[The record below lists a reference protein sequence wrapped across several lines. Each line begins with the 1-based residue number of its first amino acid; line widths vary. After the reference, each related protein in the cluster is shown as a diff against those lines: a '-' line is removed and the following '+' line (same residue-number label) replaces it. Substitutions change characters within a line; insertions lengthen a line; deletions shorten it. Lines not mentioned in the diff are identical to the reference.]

1 MHINSIIIFVMLF
14 FLNSCS
20 SVMPDWVGGKDN
32 KAKMEGKRIS
42 VLAHTTKIKRDSD
55 HKSIKI
61 ILPKKNKNNSW
72 PLQRISSVEHPEFLG
87 TKPNEIERVSIGDDP
102 DDAIRLTSAPV
113 VAKGKVI
120 TLDASGKI
128 QARDEKNISN
138 ILWEIELSTP
148 SMASD
153 SLLTLGLTSGQTN
166 TEFLGGNIVYD
177 NNTVFVTTAFGMI
190 YAVDVNNGKVKWNKS
205 VEIPIKST
213 SVVNNGKI
221 YFTTSRNKLYAIDQ
235 KDGNTLWTY
244 SGISEITSI
253 YGASGPSISD
263 DGKTLIVPYSSG
275 ELLAINSENGKPIW
289 SEVLT
294 GGSGSNSSI
303 YSLNDIDATPII
315 SKDKVYAVSSDGVL
329 TSLDINTGK
338 RLWTK
343 DISSVQTPW
352 ISGDFLY
359 ILTSNNELL
368 CINAPDGRIKWI
380 GQFPKHSSPLVSWS
394 EDDKGDTIS
403 WSGPILAGGKIF
415 VTGSHGRM
423 AIVSPYSG
431 KIIDAVEILPNT
443 YLPPIVVNNK
453 MYILSNESEL
463 SALK

>member
-1 MHINSIIIFVMLF
+1 MNKNTIIIFIISF
-14 FLNSCS
+14 FISSCS
-20 SVMPDWVGGKDN
+20 SVMPEWVGGEDDDV
-32 KAKMEGKRIS
+32 KMEGKRIS
-42 VLAHTTKIKRDSD
+42 VLAHSTKIKRDAD

-61 ILPKKNKNNSW
+61 LLPNKSKNESW
-72 PLQRISSVEHPEFLG
+72 VLQRISSVEHPEFIS
-87 TKPNEIERVSIGDDP
+87 TKPSILTQVSIGEEPEDGL
-102 DDAIRLTSAPV
+102 RLTSSPI
-113 VAKGKVI
+113 VANGKVI

-128 QARDEKNISN
+128 QARDIRNIEN
-138 ILWEIELSTP
+138 IYWEVELSTP

-153 SLLTLGLTSGQTN
+153 SLLTLGLTSGRTN
-166 TEFLGGNIVYD
+166 KDFLGGNIVYD
-177 NNTVFVTTAFGMI
+177 NNMVFATTAFGMV
-190 YAVDVNNGKVKWNKS
+190 YALDIKDGKIKWSRS

-213 SVVNNGKI
+213 SVVSNNKI
-221 YFTTSRNKLYAIDQ
+221 YFTTSKNKLYAINQ
-235 KDGNTLWTY
+235 NDGKTLWTY

-253 YGASGPSISD
+253 YGASGPSISE
-263 DGKTLIVPYSSG
+263 DGKIVVVPYSSG
-275 ELLAINSENGKPIW
+275 ELLAINAENGKPLW

-315 SKDKVYAVSSDGVL
+315 SKGKVYAVSSDGVL
-329 TSLDINTGK
+329 TSLDLNTGK

-380 GQFPKHSSPLVSWS
+380 GQFPKHSTPLVSWS
-394 EDDKGDTIS
+394 DDDRGDTIS
-403 WSGPILAGGKIF
+403 WSGPVLAGGKLF

-431 KIIDAVEILPNT
+431 KIIDALEITENI
-443 YLPPIVVNNK
+443 YLPPIVVNSR

-463 SALK
+463 VALK